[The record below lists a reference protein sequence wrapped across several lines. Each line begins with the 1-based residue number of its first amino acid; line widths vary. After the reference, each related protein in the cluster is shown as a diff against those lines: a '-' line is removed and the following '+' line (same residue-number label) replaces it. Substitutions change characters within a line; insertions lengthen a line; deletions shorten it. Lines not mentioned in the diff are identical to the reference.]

1 MGAPVGPWSPRTVN
15 LMLFVLGEVLDDA
28 MRQGLVTRNV
38 AALVDRLPQGRTA
51 IDTYTR
57 SEVHKVLD
65 AARDDRLE
73 HAWHLALSGLR
84 RGEVCGLRWADID
97 LRARTLTIVENR
109 VTADGAALTSEPK
122 TEAGKRTLPLTEPL
136 VKVLRRAKRRQAAEQ
151 LAAGAMYVDTGYLV
165 VDEIGRRLHPD
176 TVSDRWDQLVAA
188 AGVRR
193 IRLHDARHTC
203 GTLMHLEGVPTAV
216 IAAWLGHA
224 SPAFTMRTY
233 VHSQHHALRHA
244 ADVLGSVTRA

>member
-1 MGAPVGPWSPRTVN
+1 VN
-15 LMLFVLGEVLDDA
+15 LMLFTLGQVLDDA

-38 AALVDRLPQGRTA
+38 VALVDRLAQSKTGVE
-51 IDTYTR
+51 TYTR
-57 SEVHKVLD
+57 AEVRKVLA

-73 HAWHLALSGLR
+73 HAWHLALSGMR
-84 RGEVCGLRWADID
+84 RGEVCGLRWADLD
-97 LRARTLTIVENR
+97 LTGQSLSIVDNR
-109 VTADGAALTSEPK
+109 VTVDGAAMTSEPK
-122 TEAGKRTLPLTEPL
+122 TAAGKRTLPLTDPL
-136 VKVLRRAKRRQAAEQ
+136 IRVLRRAKRRHAAEQ
-151 LAAGAMYVDTGYLV
+151 LAAGALYVDTGYLV
-165 VDEIGRRLHPD
+165 VDEVGGRLHPD
-176 TVSDRWDQLVAA
+176 TVSDRWNQLVVA

-216 IAAWLGHA
+216 IAAWLEHA

-233 VHSQHHALRHA
+233 VHSQHDALRHA